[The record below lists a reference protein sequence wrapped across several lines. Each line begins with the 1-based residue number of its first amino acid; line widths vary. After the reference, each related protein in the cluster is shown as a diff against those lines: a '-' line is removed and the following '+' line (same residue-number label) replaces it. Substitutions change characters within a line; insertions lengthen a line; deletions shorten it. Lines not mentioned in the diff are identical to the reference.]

1 MTLSELLR
9 HAQRKPGSLSAG
21 VTDDWMQGRSAFGG
35 LQGAFA
41 IEAMRTLV
49 DASFALRTFQMTF
62 VAPIGEGECTT
73 IASVLRAGK
82 NTIHVEARIGSAQ
95 ETLAHA
101 IGVFGHARE
110 SIVKRDLPPAPPKKP
125 GTTLPYIPKL
135 MPAFFQHFDVS
146 LLDGALPFA
155 GKPVHRN
162 VYELGMKDSS
172 TATDAHLIALAD
184 FVPPV
189 GLSWMPKPTPGSSM
203 TWMLEFLDQGF
214 MQQPVSGWMVD
225 SEMVAARDGYTSQST
240 TLWSPAGVPTVLS
253 RQSMVVF
260 G

>member
-9 HAQRKPGSLSAG
+9 NARRNSGSLICDVS
-21 VTDDWMQGRSAFGG
+21 DDWMQGRSAFGG

-41 IEAMRTLV
+41 LEAMRTLV
-49 DASFALRTFQMTF
+49 DASFPLRTFQMTF
-62 VAPIGEGECTT
+62 VAPIGAGECTT
-73 IASVLRAGK
+73 LASVLRAGK
-82 NTIHVEARIGSAQ
+82 NTMHVEARIVGGQ

-101 IGVFGHARE
+101 IGVFGLARE
-110 SIVKRDLPPAPPKKP
+110 SIVKRDLPPPPAKKT
-125 GTTLPYIPKL
+125 GTPLPYVPNL
-135 MPAFFQHFDVS
+135 MPAFFQHFDVT
-146 LLDGALPFA
+146 LLDGALPFSNQ
-155 GKPVHRN
+155 PVHRN
-162 VYELGMKDSS
+162 VYELGLKDSS

-214 MQQPVSGWMVD
+214 AQQPVEGWMVE
-225 SEMVAARDGYTSQST
+225 SEMLAARDGYTSQST

>member
-9 HAQRKPGSLSAG
+9 DAQRNSGSLTADVS
-21 VTDDWMQGRSAFGG
+21 DDWMQGRSAFGG

-41 IEAMRTLV
+41 VEAMRTLV
-49 DASFALRTFQMTF
+49 DAAFPLRTFQMTF
-62 VAPIGEGECTT
+62 VAPIGEGRCTT
-73 IASVLRAGK
+73 LASVLRAGK
-82 NTIHVEARIGSAQ
+82 NTMHVEARVVGGQ

-110 SIVKRDLPPAPPKKP
+110 SIVRRDLPPPPAKRQ
-125 GTTLPYIPKL
+125 GTMLPYVPKL
-135 MPAFFQHFDVS
+135 MPSFFQHFDVE
-146 LLDGALPFA
+146 LLEGSMPFA
-155 GKPVHRN
+155 NRPVHRN
-162 VYELGMKDSS
+162 LYALGLKDASN
-172 TATDAHLIALAD
+172 ATDAHLIALAD

-189 GLSWMPKPTPGSSM
+189 ALSWLPKPAPGSSM
-203 TWMLEFLDQGF
+203 TWMLEFLDQSF
-214 MQQPVSGWMVD
+214 AQQPLAGWMVD

-240 TLWSPAGVPTVLS
+240 TLWSPAGVPTLLS